1 MFTRLTSAGRHAVT
15 VALVL
20 ALMLSGGPLA
30 SFAAGDDPAS
40 ESLPD
45 WTAIRDAQ
53 EERLARVESDQ
64 AARDL
69 FVGAVGRAAAL
80 HDVAGT
86 LAVQGMSPKLAK
98 ELMLPQITT
107 SAQRLVSAL
116 AAWRLADRMMQ
127 ALEGK
132 AARAEF
138 VVTPSQAAWLTANGS
153 LPSLGDTLKLWDA
166 GDTSAALGV
175 AAGRLAQEAGRQAME
190 EWWRLKT
197 WKDRVRGARGQSR
210 LCGTWQWVIH
220 NHQRHHEEQKLSL
233 VFPPAGKD
241 GAPIP
246 GLSEIVVL
254 GDVVY
259 LRWEREGKVQED
271 SLLFSKEGQR
281 LEGTFVNSQG
291 GWGSVSGKRTASC
304 TP

>member
-1 MFTRLTSAGRHAVT
+1 MCIRLTTGRSVIL
-15 VALVL
+15 VALSLVL
-20 ALMLSGGPLA
+20 ILHGGPLEA
-30 SFAAGDDPAS
+30 FAVGEEPAS

-45 WTAIRDAQ
+45 WAKLADAHQ
-53 EERLARVESDQ
+53 ERLSHVDSDQ
-64 AARDL
+64 GAREV
-69 FVGAVGRAAAL
+69 FVGAIGRAAAL
-80 HDVAGT
+80 PDVAGT
-86 LAVQGMSPKLAK
+86 LAVQGMSTKLAK
-98 ELMLPQITT
+98 ELMVPQITT

-127 ALEGK
+127 SLEGK

-138 VVTPSQAAWLTANGS
+138 VVAPSQAAWLRANGPFTS
-153 LPSLGDTLKLWDA
+153 LDDAIKLWEA
-166 GDTSAALGV
+166 GDTSAAVGV
-175 AAGRLAQEAGRQAME
+175 AVGHLAQEAGRQAME
-190 EWWRLKT
+190 AWWLLKT
-197 WKDRVRGARGQSR
+197 WKDRVRGTRGQSR

-220 NHQRHHEEQKLSL
+220 NHHRHHEEQKLSL
-233 VFPPAGKD
+233 IFPPPGKD
-241 GAPIP
+241 GAPLP

-259 LRWEREGKVQED
+259 LRWERDGKVQED

-291 GWGSVSGKRTASC
+291 GWGAVSGKRTASC

>member
-20 ALMLSGGPLA
+20 ALMLFGGPRA
-30 SFAAGDDPAS
+30 SFAAGEEPAS

-166 GDTSAALGV
+166 GDRSAALGV

-233 VFPPAGKD
+233 VFPPPGKD

>member
-1 MFTRLTSAGRHAVT
+1 MSTRMV
-15 VALVL
+15 
-20 ALMLSGGPLA
+20 
-30 SFAAGDDPAS
+30 
-40 ESLPD
+40 
-45 WTAIRDAQ
+45 
-53 EERLARVESDQ
+53 
-64 AARDL
+64 
-69 FVGAVGRAAAL
+69 
-80 HDVAGT
+80 
-86 LAVQGMSPKLAK
+86 K
-98 ELMLPQITT
+98 ELMVPQITT

-116 AAWRLADRMMQ
+116 VAWQLSDRMMQ

-132 AARAEF
+132 AVRME
-138 VVTPSQAAWLTANGS
+138 VVVAPSQVAWLMANGPF
-153 LPSLGDTLKLWDA
+153 PSLNDAITLWDA
-166 GDTSAALGV
+166 GDMSPAVGV
-175 AAGRLAQEAGRQAME
+175 AVGHLSQEAGRQAME

-197 WKDRVRGARGQSR
+197 WKDRVRGMRGQSR

-233 VFPPAGKD
+233 IFPPPGRD
-241 GAPIP
+241 STPIP

-259 LRWEREGKVQED
+259 LRWERDGKVQED

>member
-1 MFTRLTSAGRHAVT
+1 MFIRTTSIHRSAGS

-20 ALMLSGGPLA
+20 MFVLYGIPVSSVASGDEPT
-30 SFAAGDDPAS
+30 S
-40 ESLPD
+40 EPLPD
-45 WTAIRDAQ
+45 WAQ
-53 EERLARVESDQ
+53 IIEAQQERLARVESDQ
-64 AARDL
+64 GATEV
-69 FVGAVGRAAAL
+69 FVVGVGRAAAL

-86 LAVQGMSPKLAK
+86 LAVQGMPSKVAS

-107 SAQRLVSAL
+107 SARRLVSAL
-116 AAWRLADRMMQ
+116 VAWRLADRMMQ
-127 ALEGK
+127 SLEGK
-132 AARAEF
+132 VARAEV
-138 VVTPSQAAWLTANGS
+138 VVTPSQVAWLTANGPF
-153 LPSLGDTLKLWDA
+153 PSLNDAIKLWDA
-166 GDTSAALGV
+166 GDTSAAIGLALGH
-175 AAGRLAQEAGRQAME
+175 LAQEADRQTME

-197 WKDRVRGARGQSR
+197 WKDRVRGTRGQSR

-220 NHQRHHEEQKLSL
+220 NHQRHHEEHKLSL
-233 VFPPAGKD
+233 VFSPPGKNGAG
-241 GAPIP
+241 IP

-259 LRWEREGKVQED
+259 LRWERDGKVQED

-291 GWGSVSGKRTASC
+291 GWGSISGKRTASC